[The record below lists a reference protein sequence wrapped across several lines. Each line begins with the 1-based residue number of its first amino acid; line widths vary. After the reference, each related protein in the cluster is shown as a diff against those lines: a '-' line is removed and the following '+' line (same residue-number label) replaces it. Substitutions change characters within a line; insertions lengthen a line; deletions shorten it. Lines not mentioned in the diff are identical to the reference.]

1 MKRNDLIEILET
13 IAPPHMAED
22 FDAGR
27 IGLILDMADDINT
40 IGVSLDASHDVFMT
54 AAKAGV
60 DMLITHHT
68 PIFRP
73 LTKISKNFA
82 TTLSIALE
90 NNISLYT
97 MHTNYDAVDDGVNDV
112 LAELLGLSNIRKIKD
127 ESIGRIGTI
136 EKTSMQ
142 QFAQLVS
149 EKLDTPVRYVGDHDI
164 ETVMVI
170 GGSGL
175 GDEYIDLAIKEG
187 ADVLVSGEMRHSASL
202 RGNELSLIDATH
214 YATENPAMKRLYERL
229 GKILHADGVDAEIIF
244 IDSNPA
250 VVSIA

>member
-1 MKRNDLIEILET
+1 MKQTEIIQILET

-22 FDAGR
+22 FDTGR
-27 IGLILDMADDINT
+27 IGLILDLADNIDT
-40 IGVSLDASHDVFMT
+40 IGVSLDASQAVFIE

-60 DMLITHHT
+60 DRLITHHT

-97 MHTNYDAVDDGVNDV
+97 MHTNYDAADAGVNDV
-112 LAELLGLSNIRKIKD
+112 LARILGLSAIRKTKAGP
-127 ESIGRIGTI
+127 IGRIGTI
-136 EKTSMQ
+136 EKTSTQ
-142 QFAQLVS
+142 KFAQLVS
-149 EKLDTPVRYVGDHDI
+149 KKLDTPVRYVGDHEI

-187 ADVLVSGEMRHSASL
+187 ANVLVSGEMRHSASL
-202 RGNELSLIDATH
+202 RGNEISLIDATH
-214 YATENPAMKRLYERL
+214 YATENPAMKRLCERL
-229 GKILHADGVDAEIIF
+229 GKILYDAGVKIVF

-250 VVSIA
+250 VVSIV

>member
-1 MKRNDLIEILET
+1 MKRNEIIQVLET
-13 IAPPHMAED
+13 IAPPYMAVD
-22 FDAGR
+22 FDSGR
-27 IGLILDMADDINT
+27 IGLILDLADDIST
-40 IGVSLDASHDVFMT
+40 IGVSLDASQDVFIQAT
-54 AAKAGV
+54 KAGV

-90 NNISLYT
+90 NNMSLYT
-97 MHTNYDAVDDGVNDV
+97 MHTNYDAVDEGVNDV
-112 LAELLGLSNIRKIKD
+112 LAETLGLSSIRKIKD
-127 ESIGRIGTI
+127 EPIGRIGTI
-136 EKTSMQ
+136 EHTSTQ

-164 ETVMVI
+164 DTVMVI

-175 GDEYIDLAIKEG
+175 GDEYIDLAIREG
-187 ADVLVSGEMRHSASL
+187 ADVLVSGEMRHSVSL

-214 YATENPAMKRLYERL
+214 YATENPAMKRLCERL
-229 GKILHADGVDAEIIF
+229 GKILHDTGVDIMF